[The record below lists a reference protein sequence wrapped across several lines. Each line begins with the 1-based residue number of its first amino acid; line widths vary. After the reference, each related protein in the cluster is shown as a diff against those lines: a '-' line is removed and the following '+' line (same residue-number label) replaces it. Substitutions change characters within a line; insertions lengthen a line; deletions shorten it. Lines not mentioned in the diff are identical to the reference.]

1 MEQVY
6 AEELVATYHID
17 VNLSIAIESAEGSLI
32 VQLHGDVWALIY
44 VGYIWSLEL
53 NYALLQII

>member
-32 VQLHGDVWALIY
+32 DQLHGDVWALIY
-44 VGYIWSLEL
+44 VGYI
-53 NYALLQII
+53 